1 MTIEKVCVNIYI
13 QKQPGYLKIKKGD
26 GKMARK
32 KTEFKFESSERIT
45 PPNHE
50 LISKLIKKAMGDRTA
65 TVFAKLCNISLPTM
79 SKYINCQTKSAM
91 TDEFIFS
98 IAENADPDSGVT
110 LALLQEAN
118 GLLVK
123 SNDKERTPDAPS
135 FGMVFEKT
143 AKEVVLSKLAV
154 EGFSVKAKN
163 DCSQTSEMFIPD
175 FEIETDALAEY
186 GIDSWQ
192 FDVYFTNNGPLN
204 IKKIEDKLSRIFA
217 AAYLR
222 PEEFKNKKT
231 TLITDSI
238 ATFNYVREHYE
249 NVRIQNLISVVLIE
263 VASRKAIDEFQI
275 PTLDDRCEKIILTFY
290 KNY

>member
-1 MTIEKVCVNIYI
+1 
-13 QKQPGYLKIKKGD
+13 
-26 GKMARK
+26 MARGK
-32 KTEFKFESSERIT
+32 VEFKFESSERVT

-50 LISKLIKKAMGDRTA
+50 MLSKLTKRAMGDRTA
-65 TVFAKLCNISLPTM
+65 TAFAKICNTSLPTM
-79 SKYINCQTKSAM
+79 SRFLNGQSKSAM
-91 TDEFIFS
+91 SDALILA

-123 SNDKERTPDAPS
+123 SNGKERMPDSPS

-143 AKEVVLSKLAV
+143 AKEIVLSKLAV

-163 DCSQTSEMFIPD
+163 DRTPSSAMFIPD

-275 PTLDDRCEKIILTFY
+275 PTLDERCEKNILTFY
-290 KNY
+290 KNC